1 MTYIYGD
8 FEMNIFI
15 TSDQHW
21 YHQKII
27 KYCNRPFKSVEEMNH
42 EMTWRWNYTV
52 SDEDIVIHLG
62 DIALCFFDVL
72 KRLYEHLN
80 GTIIIIKG
88 SHDRSKK
95 QLAEAGFIVG
105 SNPMYI
111 GKYILTHVPLADSQI
126 PKGMI
131 NIHGHIHKKE
141 TRGERINICVE
152 HTNYYPV
159 NIKNIMKY
167 KQ

>member
-1 MTYIYGD
+1 M
-8 FEMNIFI
+8 EIFL

-21 YHQKII
+21 FHANII
-27 KYCNRPFKSVEEMNH
+27 KYCKRPFPNVKQMNIG
-42 EMTWRWNYTV
+42 MTLKWNEVV
-52 SDEDIVIHLG
+52 SDGDIVIHLG
-62 DIALCFFDVL
+62 DFALTKKSSHMLSTLRDQ
-72 KRLYEHLN
+72 LN

-88 SHDRSKK
+88 SHDASKK
-95 QLAEAGFIVG
+95 KLAEAGFIVG

-111 GKYILTHVPLADSQI
+111 GKYILSHVPLADSQI

-131 NIHGHIHKKE
+131 NIHGHIHEKA

-159 NIKNIMKY
+159 ELKKVMKY
-167 KQ
+167 KL